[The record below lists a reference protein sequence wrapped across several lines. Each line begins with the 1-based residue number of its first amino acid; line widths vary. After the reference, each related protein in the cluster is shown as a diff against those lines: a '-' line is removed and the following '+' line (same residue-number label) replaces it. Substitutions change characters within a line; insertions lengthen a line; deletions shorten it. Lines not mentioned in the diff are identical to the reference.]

1 MWYSQEASLNTTE
14 TTMFPGSSS
23 LNFPHS
29 IFTDRMGLAPP
40 SNDRLGVHGPEAF
53 RRSGRNFV
61 PWCVPWKTSPPL
73 KEAGVVSHRERILQ
87 LHFLWKASEVPEMG
101 ILAVAPFWV

>member
-40 SNDRLGVHGPEAF
+40 SNDRLGVAAP
-53 RRSGRNFV
+53 RRFV
-61 PWCVPWKTSPPL
+61 VQDETFPWCAPMKTSPPL

-87 LHFLWKASEVPEMG
+87 LHFLWKTSDVPEMG